1 MSIETLNLIETLL
14 HNELMS
20 AVANKD
26 KNEILKLSA
35 AWLEIATELEKK
47 YYSSVPVEPEATVKV
62 VEDIFGEIRTWKEY
76 NPLNMEIQENDH
88 IRIGGSKQAEIF
100 KEFFWDK
107 SDVDACEYVRCANGR
122 TYTSRRI
129 SHIFA

>member
-35 AWLEIATELEKK
+35 AWLETATELEKK
-47 YYSSVPVEPEATVKV
+47 YYSSVPVEPAATVKV
-62 VEDIFGEIRTWKEY
+62 VEDIFGEPKWFPCLSYTQLQSGDKVEFINDRGITVQDVVARVGSEHIILMGS
-76 NPLNMEIQENDH
+76 PAIQK
-88 IRIGGSKQAEIF
+88 RII
-100 KEFFWDK
+100 
-107 SDVDACEYVRCANGR
+107 
-122 TYTSRRI
+122 SRFCPI
-129 SHIFA
+129 QQQ